1 MAIFSTFIGVNILIL
16 CMDLPVSAMETNS
29 SGCPQGFIGPN
40 CTFPCRFPNYGNGC
54 QLECNCRKELCNHIS
69 GCPNPATE
77 TTTGNN
83 SETHRGR
90 SVPEILSD
98 KSMWNNFNLQQK
110 AMLISI
116 CIMAAVF
123 FVLAGTRT
131 YLTKRTTTSAIISYY
146 SSFRQNQ

>member
-1 MAIFSTFIGVNILIL
+1 
-16 CMDLPVSAMETNS
+16 MDLQVSALNTTS
-29 SGCPQGFIGPN
+29 SVCVEGFFGPN
-40 CTFPCRFPNYGNGC
+40 CSLQCRFPSYGKHC
-54 QLECNCRKELCNHIS
+54 QLECNCSMELCNHIS
-69 GCPNPATE
+69 GCPKQETE
-77 TTTGNN
+77 TTAGNT

-98 KSMWNNFNLQQK
+98 KSMWNNFNLKQK

>member
-1 MAIFSTFIGVNILIL
+1 MIIFSTLTGVNFLTL
-16 CMDLPVSAMETNS
+16 CMDLQVSALNTTS
-29 SGCPQGFIGPN
+29 SGCIEGFVGGN
-40 CTFPCRFPNYGNGC
+40 CSLQCRFPSYGKLC
-54 QLECNCRKELCNHIS
+54 QLECNCSMKLCNHIS
-69 GCPNPATE
+69 GCPKQATE

-83 SETHRGR
+83 SETHR
-90 SVPEILSD
+90 EILSD